1 MARRPSSGSLPLF
14 EEDIVPT
21 FRFEEDM
28 MRDGFMPVA
37 GVDEAGRGPL
47 AGPVVASAVILDPQR
62 IPDGLNDSKQLT
74 AARRDELYDAILAT
88 ADVAIS
94 SLSPSSIDRVNIL
107 RASLEAMR
115 RAVASLPRT
124 ARFVL
129 VDGRDIPAGLSCHA
143 KALVKGDARSFSIAA
158 ASIVAKVTRDRM
170 MTAAGVT
177 YPQYGF
183 EQHAGYG
190 TKMHRA
196 AIKAHG
202 PCAIHRMTFGTLK
215 TSDAAHDARPLPIP
229 PHKGEG

>member
-1 MARRPSSGSLPLF
+1 MARRPSSDSLPLLV
-14 EEDIVPT
+14 EELVPT
-21 FRFEEDM
+21 FRFEKGL

-47 AGPVVASAVILDPQR
+47 AGPVVASAVILDPKR
-62 IPDGLNDSKQLT
+62 IPKGLNDSKQLT
-74 AARRDELYDAILAT
+74 AARRDALFDEILAT
-88 ADVAIS
+88 SDVSIA
-94 SLSPSSIDRVNIL
+94 SLSHSSIDRYNIL

-170 MTAAGVT
+170 MCAAGIS

-183 EQHAGYG
+183 EKHAGYA
-190 TKMHRA
+190 TAVHRS
-196 AIKAHG
+196 AIIENG
-202 PCAIHRMTFGTLK
+202 PCPIHRMSFSPFK
-215 TSDAAHDARPLPIP
+215 PVD
-229 PHKGEG
+229 